1 MSALDTP
8 PAPRGRPRDPRRDEA
23 IYEAA
28 ISLLAEAGYDGMTL
42 EAVAA
47 RAGVSK
53 PTIYRRCPEG
63 KAQLVAA
70 AIAFH
75 RETKPKTADTGT
87 LRGDLVATV
96 RDMIEHM
103 RENAQLAAGLVHQ
116 LRESP
121 ELAEIFREHVIAPER
136 ARWTGILERAEARGE
151 LAPGSAPS
159 LFPDVAPSLIH
170 GRVTFPSGDP
180 LDDAFITELVDRV
193 LLPILNPR
201 TEKDPS

>member
-1 MSALDTP
+1 
-8 PAPRGRPRDPRRDEA
+8 
-23 IYEAA
+23 
-28 ISLLAEAGYDGMTL
+28 
-42 EAVAA
+42 
-47 RAGVSK
+47 
-53 PTIYRRCPEG
+53 
-63 KAQLVAA
+63 
-70 AIAFH
+70 
-75 RETKPKTADTGT
+75 
-87 LRGDLVATV
+87 
-96 RDMIEHM
+96 M
-103 RENAQLAAGLVHQ
+103 RENAQLAAGLVRQ

-180 LDDAFITELVDRV
+180 LDEAFVKELVDRV